1 MIMLFFNRRK
11 RYFFEYENDIHAHV
25 LPGLDDGVK
34 TMDEAVMIVKR
45 MERVGLK
52 RLTCTPHVV
61 YPAMINTPKDVESML
76 FVLKSRLREEGVR
89 VEVDSGA
96 EYRMGEFML
105 EVLERGEIMASNRG
119 EVLVEHSYVGPSNYV
134 DDILFGLQ
142 GRGFCP
148 VLAHPERYPFY
159 AKDIVRYCERFKEK
173 GGKVQVNILSFAGF
187 YGKEAMMGARKL
199 CDAALADY
207 YAGDIH
213 CLQQEILMEKYIG
226 GAW

>member
-52 RLTCTPHVV
+52 RLTCTPHVA

-119 EVLVEHSYVGPSNYV
+119 EV
-134 DDILFGLQ
+134 
-142 GRGFCP
+142 
-148 VLAHPERYPFY
+148 
-159 AKDIVRYCERFKEK
+159 
-173 GGKVQVNILSFAGF
+173 
-187 YGKEAMMGARKL
+187 
-199 CDAALADY
+199 
-207 YAGDIH
+207 
-213 CLQQEILMEKYIG
+213 
-226 GAW
+226 

>member
-45 MERVGLK
+45 MEQVGLR
-52 RLTCTPHVV
+52 RLTCTPHVA
-61 YPAMINTPKDVESML
+61 YPAMINTPRDVESML

-105 EVLERGEIMASNRG
+105 ELLERGEIMASNRG
-119 EVLVEHSYVGPSNYV
+119 EVLVEHSFVGPSNYV
-134 DDILFGLQ
+134 AYRDGDF
-142 GRGFCP
+142 
-148 VLAHPERYPFY
+148 VLCWR
-159 AKDIVRYCERFKEK
+159 IRNGIRFTRR
-173 GGKVQVNILSFAGF
+173 ILSGIVS
-187 YGKEAMMGARKL
+187 GLKKKVER
-199 CDAALADY
+199 CR
-207 YAGDIH
+207 
-213 CLQQEILMEKYIG
+213 
-226 GAW
+226 

>member
-1 MIMLFFNRRK
+1 M
-11 RYFFEYENDIHAHV
+11 
-25 LPGLDDGVK
+25 
-34 TMDEAVMIVKR
+34 
-45 MERVGLK
+45 
-52 RLTCTPHVV
+52 
-61 YPAMINTPKDVESML
+61 
-76 FVLKSRLREEGVR
+76 
-89 VEVDSGA
+89 
-96 EYRMGEFML
+96 
-105 EVLERGEIMASNRG
+105 
-119 EVLVEHSYVGPSNYV
+119 VEHSFVGPSNYV

-213 CLQQEILMEKYIG
+213 SLHQEILMEKYIG

>member
-52 RLTCTPHVV
+52 RLTCTPHVA

-76 FVLKSRLREEGVR
+76 FVLKLRLQEEGVR

-119 EVLVEHSYVGPSNYV
+119 EVLVEHHLITWMIYYLVCRDG
-134 DDILFGLQ
+134 DF
-142 GRGFCP
+142 
-148 VLAHPERYPFY
+148 VLCWR
-159 AKDIVRYCERFKEK
+159 IRNGIRFTRR
-173 GGKVQVNILSFAGF
+173 ILSGIVS
-187 YGKEAMMGARKL
+187 GLKKKVER
-199 CDAALADY
+199 CR
-207 YAGDIH
+207 
-213 CLQQEILMEKYIG
+213 
-226 GAW
+226 

>member
-1 MIMLFFNRRK
+1 MLFFNRRK

-45 MERVGLK
+45 MEQVGLR
-52 RLTCTPHVV
+52 RLTCTPHVA

-76 FVLKSRLREEGVR
+76 FVLKSRLREEGV
-89 VEVDSGA
+89 
-96 EYRMGEFML
+96 EFML
-105 EVLERGEIMASNRG
+105 ELLERGEIMASNRG
-119 EVLVEHSYVGPSNYV
+119 EVLVEHSFVGPSNYV

-213 CLQQEILMEKYIG
+213 SLQQEMLMEKYIG

>member
-45 MERVGLK
+45 MEQVGLR
-52 RLTCTPHVV
+52 RLTCTPHVA

-105 EVLERGEIMASNRG
+105 ELLERGEIMASNRG
-119 EVLVEHSYVGPSNYV
+119 EVLVEHSFVGPSNYV

-148 VLAHPERYPFY
+148 VLARSEEHTSELQSRIWISYAVFCLKKIFLMIRRPPRSTLFPYTTLFRSHYARILHSGALCLSPES
-159 AKDIVRYCERFKEK
+159 
-173 GGKVQVNILSFAGF
+173 GL
-187 YGKEAMMGARKL
+187 
-199 CDAALADY
+199 
-207 YAGDIH
+207 
-213 CLQQEILMEKYIG
+213 
-226 GAW
+226 

>member
-52 RLTCTPHVV
+52 RLTCTPHVA
-61 YPAMINTPKDVESML
+61 YPAMINTPKDVES
-76 FVLKSRLREEGVR
+76 

-119 EVLVEHSYVGPSNYV
+119 EVLVEHSFVGPSNYV

-159 AKDIVRYCERFKEK
+159 AKDLVRYCERFKEK

>member
-1 MIMLFFNRRK
+1 MLFFNRRK

-45 MERVGLK
+45 MEQVGLR
-52 RLTCTPHVV
+52 RLTCTPHVA

-105 EVLERGEIMASNRG
+105 ELLERGEIMASNRG
-119 EVLVEHSYVGPSNYV
+119 EVLVEHSFVGRLITWMIYYLACR
-134 DDILFGLQ
+134 DGDF
-142 GRGFCP
+142 
-148 VLAHPERYPFY
+148 VLCWR
-159 AKDIVRYCERFKEK
+159 IRNGIRFT
-173 GGKVQVNILSFAGF
+173 QRILSGIVS
-187 YGKEAMMGARKL
+187 GLKKKVER
-199 CDAALADY
+199 CR
-207 YAGDIH
+207 
-213 CLQQEILMEKYIG
+213 
-226 GAW
+226 

>member
-1 MIMLFFNRRK
+1 MI
-11 RYFFEYENDIHAHV
+11 DIHTHI
-25 LPGLDDGVK
+25 LPGVDDGSPDLE
-34 TMDEAVMIVKR
+34 TSLMMAEAAARSGVAVIAATCHSNQEEYQNYESEELRQRFMELQEALERERIPVQIVR
-45 MERVGLK
+45 GMEIWAVGRLEEK
-52 RLTCTPHVV
+52 IRSGRLVPLNGSRFFLVEVPFDAEPEEIRARLT
-61 YPAMINTPKDVESML
+61 
-76 FVLKSRLREEGVR
+76 
-89 VEVDSGA
+89 
-96 EYRMGEFML
+96 
-105 EVLERGEIMASNRG
+105 EILDLG
-119 EVLVEHSYVGPSNYV
+119 KV
-134 DDILFGLQ
+134 
-142 GRGFCP
+142 P

>member
-1 MIMLFFNRRK
+1 MLFFNRRK

-52 RLTCTPHVV
+52 RLTCTPHVA

-119 EVLVEHSYVGPSNYV
+119 EVLVEHSFVGPSNYV

-199 CDAALADY
+199 CDAALVDY

-213 CLQQEILMEKYIG
+213 SLQQEILMEKYIG

>member
-11 RYFFEYENDIHAHV
+11 RYFFEYEDDIHAHV

-45 MERVGLK
+45 MERMGLK
-52 RLTCTPHVV
+52 RLTCTPHVA

-76 FVLKSRLREEGVR
+76 FVLKLRLQEEGVR

-105 EVLERGEIMASNRG
+105 ELLERGEIMASNRG
-119 EVLVEHSYVGPSNYV
+119 EVLVEHSFVGPSNYV

-148 VLAHPERYPFY
+148 VLAHPERYPF
-159 AKDIVRYCERFKEK
+159 
-173 GGKVQVNILSFAGF
+173 
-187 YGKEAMMGARKL
+187 
-199 CDAALADY
+199 
-207 YAGDIH
+207 
-213 CLQQEILMEKYIG
+213 
-226 GAW
+226 

>member
-1 MIMLFFNRRK
+1 
-11 RYFFEYENDIHAHV
+11 
-25 LPGLDDGVK
+25 
-34 TMDEAVMIVKR
+34 
-45 MERVGLK
+45 
-52 RLTCTPHVV
+52 
-61 YPAMINTPKDVESML
+61 
-76 FVLKSRLREEGVR
+76 
-89 VEVDSGA
+89 
-96 EYRMGEFML
+96 
-105 EVLERGEIMASNRG
+105 MASNRG
-119 EVLVEHSYVGPSNYV
+119 EVLVEHGFVGPSNYV

-213 CLQQEILMEKYIG
+213 SLQQEMLMEKYIG